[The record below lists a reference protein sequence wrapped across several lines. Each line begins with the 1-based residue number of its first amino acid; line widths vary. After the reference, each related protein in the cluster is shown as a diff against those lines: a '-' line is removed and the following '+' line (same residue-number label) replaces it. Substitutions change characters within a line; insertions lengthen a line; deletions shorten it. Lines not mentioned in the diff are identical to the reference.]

1 MKKEFYCKGKP
12 LANYLS
18 KHGSNLI
25 DMKIDNG
32 VVVYVFE
39 YDHTIDKNLE
49 QWELDRKKWLF

>member
-12 LANYLS
+12 LADYLS

-25 DMKIDNG
+25 DVKNDKG

-39 YDHTIDKNLE
+39 YDNTIDKNLD
-49 QWELDRKKWLF
+49 QWEFDRKKWLF